1 MAAPNIVNVTF
12 IAAKTN
18 TANVTTTPSALV
30 TNSTNSSQIYKI
42 NHLLATNAN
51 TSPADITVDLY
62 RASTSYPIA
71 YTITVPEKSTVVI
84 LGKDTSIYLEEGDT
98 MRVWAS
104 ANAYLF
110 ATTSYEIL
118 S

>member
-18 TANVTTTPSALV
+18 SANVTITPTALV
-30 TNSTNSSQIYKI
+30 TNSASSSQVYKI
-42 NHLLATNAN
+42 NHLIATNAN

-62 RASTSYPIA
+62 RTGTSYPMA

-84 LGKDTSIYLEEGDT
+84 LGKDTAVYLEEGDAL
-98 MRVWAS
+98 RVWAS
-104 ANAYLF
+104 ANAYLY